1 MQGTHFV
8 GFLLL
13 ALGVGKSDAF
23 RVLAWSRRP
32 QVRAAPNI
40 VMCATGS
47 NSSDIVQKLNEIASM
62 AAPDA
67 DLKERDLALIER
79 ERAAAA
85 QKKSDAEALERS
97 LAESVDDAEAFARN
111 LQLANL
117 EGKAEALAA
126 QGNLQGAV
134 EAFDEL
140 LKLQPPTSPELSS
153 AAGARRA
160 LQQLLLESMRREL
173 DACGSEGCNP
183 HDRPSL
189 LEQTRNAAQ
198 AMGEDTRRRLAQRAL
213 EDVSRIRSSVLRLL
227 EEAEA
232 QATSDAEEATSNQA
246 YLRLVEGESGWF
258 AGWQFDEARKRISDI
273 RLLRKNVESDLNQL
287 ELQLLRG
294 DPSLTWIRELLSR
307 TRGQPDLPAISK
319 GSVWLQEQI
328 ASGALPKDPELLRTL
343 LEQARRDPEL
353 VVRLVTLAKDKK
365 GKDIYTRALNDPSNF
380 NEF

>member
-1 MQGTHFV
+1 MVSCAFQLTGGLGGLVLGTQGLFDNQDCEPPDST
-8 GFLLL
+8 LC
-13 ALGVGKSDAF
+13 
-23 RVLAWSRRP
+23 VL
-32 QVRAAPNI
+32 
-40 VMCATGS
+40 
-47 NSSDIVQKLNEIASM
+47 E
-62 AAPDA
+62 
-67 DLKERDLALIER
+67 
-79 ERAAAA
+79 
-85 QKKSDAEALERS
+85 
-97 LAESVDDAEAFARN
+97 
-111 LQLANL
+111 LQRI
-117 EGKAEALAA
+117 
-126 QGNLQGAV
+126 LQ
-134 EAFDEL
+134 
-140 LKLQPPTSPELSS
+140 
-153 AAGARRA
+153 
-160 LQQLLLESMRREL
+160 
-173 DACGSEGCNP
+173 
-183 HDRPSL
+183 
-189 LEQTRNAAQ
+189 
-198 AMGEDTRRRLAQRAL
+198 AL